1 LETSDR
7 EVWILDFEG
16 NRWGGSFSGAG
27 GDHAVEVSRLPTRS
41 DVFNVELR
49 RNKGGPEQLELD
61 IEGIDWN
68 WIRSTVHILLLRT
81 SDLSSVFNL
90 VLLITLI
97 LYCFQL
103 SQVINSLIASTPY
116 FASGTPLWR
125 NI

>member
-1 LETSDR
+1 METSDR

-27 GDHAVEVSRLPTRS
+27 GDHAVE
-41 DVFNVELR
+41 
-49 RNKGGPEQLELD
+49 GGPEQLELD